1 MTPITFERL
10 EKAGFSGFNCHFT
23 YMCFPEPLHGEFR
36 IDYYDESSSVRPVGW
51 KIESGYTGLWLRNVE
66 FMEQVANFYKG
77 ICDKDMEFNKK

>member
-10 EKAGFSGFNCHFT
+10 KDAGFSGFNCHFT
-23 YMCFPEPLHGEFR
+23 YMGFPEPLVGEFR
-36 IDYYDESSSVRPVGW
+36 IDYYDENTSIRPVGW
-51 KIESGYTGLWLRNVE
+51 RIYSGYTNLRLRQVE